1 MPIKNEIDQKNI
13 IQNTPTFFKEKQ
25 EKSDEDSKT
34 TNIYS
39 NKSFDNFST
48 IQLIS
53 LTLDDIIAKNEAENR
68 EKNEVN
74 YDDSPFVNVKIP
86 KISIEDYLNRIQK
99 YSNLEDSTLVIALIY
114 IDRLLENQ
122 NIILSKYNVFRI
134 LLTAVLLAI
143 KYNEDEIYDNS
154 FFAKIFGVT
163 IKELNKLE
171 NEFLDLIEFKLFIS
185 RKTFQLYYNR
195 IFDTNI

>member
-68 EKNEVN
+68 ENNEVN

-185 RKTFQLYYNR
+185 RKKFQLYYNR

>member
-1 MPIKNEIDQKNI
+1 MPIKNEIDQRNI
-13 IQNTPTFFKEKQ
+13 IQNTPTFSKEKL
-25 EKSDEDSKT
+25 EKSDEDLNT
-34 TNIYS
+34 TNIHS
-39 NKSFDNFST
+39 NKSLDNFST

-53 LTLDDIIAKNEAENR
+53 LTLDDIITKNEAENR
-68 EKNEVN
+68 ENNEVN

-99 YSNLEDSTLVIALIY
+99 YSDLEDSTLVIALIY
-114 IDRLLENQ
+114 IDRLLENR
-122 NIILSKYNVFRI
+122 NIILSKYNVYRI

>member
-1 MPIKNEIDQKNI
+1 MPIKKEIDKRNI
-13 IQNTPTFFKEKQ
+13 IQNTPTFFKEK
-25 EKSDEDSKT
+25 SDEDLNT

-53 LTLDDIIAKNEAENR
+53 LTLDDIITKNEAESR
-68 EKNEVN
+68 ENNEVN

-99 YSNLEDSTLVIALIY
+99 YSDLEDSTLVIALIY
-114 IDRLLENQ
+114 IDRLLENR
-122 NIILSKYNVFRI
+122 NIILSKYNVYRI

-185 RKTFQLYYNR
+185 RKTFKLYYNR

>member
-1 MPIKNEIDQKNI
+1 MPIKKEIDQRNI
-13 IQNTPTFFKEKQ
+13 IQNTPTFFKEKS
-25 EKSDEDSKT
+25 EEDLNT
-34 TNIYS
+34 TNICS

-53 LTLDDIIAKNEAENR
+53 LTLDDIITKNEAENR
-68 EKNEVN
+68 ENNEVN
-74 YDDSPFVNVKIP
+74 YEESPFVNVKIP

-185 RKTFQLYYNR
+185 RKKFQLYYNR